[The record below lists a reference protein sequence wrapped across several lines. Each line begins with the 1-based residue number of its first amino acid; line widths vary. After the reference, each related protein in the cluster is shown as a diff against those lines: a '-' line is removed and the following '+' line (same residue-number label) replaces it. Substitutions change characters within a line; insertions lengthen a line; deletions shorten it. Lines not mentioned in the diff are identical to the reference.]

1 MFFNFDSFNNC
12 NGDPLFQISHA
23 GCNFSFFKGMFV
35 VFKFFWCGVIGDK
48 NIVSPSFILKMNN
61 SRKNL
66 KKFREINN
74 NDNYNSIIARRNM
87 YIVT

>member
-1 MFFNFDSFNNC
+1 
-12 NGDPLFQISHA
+12 
-23 GCNFSFFKGMFV
+23 MFV
-35 VFKFFWCGVIGDK
+35 VFKLFFFWCGVIGDK

-87 YIVT
+87 YIVTWIFFNIIAARNLKKFFGFSSSYVSQKGS